1 VFNKKKSNDKPAAAP
16 IPVQILTTEYLIEG
30 SAPGDQ
36 QYYLPTG
43 SEYFSPIELSGARL
57 TAAGGEGIPART
69 MDRFEVK
76 GDAVVALIVGQ
87 DPAGMRQFESYLNF
101 RNALKGTF
109 FVGPYLMEGT
119 LMAPGSDQ
127 FNHALLITDA
137 VIRHS
142 SPKSKI
148 GELRAPYVL
157 INTHWLH
164 GREVK

>member
-1 VFNKKKSNDKPAAAP
+1 
-16 IPVQILTTEYLIEG
+16 
-30 SAPGDQ
+30 
-36 QYYLPTG
+36 
-43 SEYFSPIELSGARL
+43 
-57 TAAGGEGIPART
+57 

-87 DPAGMRQFESYLNF
+87 DPTGMRQFETYLSF
-101 RNALKGTF
+101 RNALQGTF

-119 LMAPGSDQ
+119 LMAPGSDR
-127 FNHALLITDA
+127 FDDALLITDV

-148 GELRAPYVL
+148 GELRAAYAL